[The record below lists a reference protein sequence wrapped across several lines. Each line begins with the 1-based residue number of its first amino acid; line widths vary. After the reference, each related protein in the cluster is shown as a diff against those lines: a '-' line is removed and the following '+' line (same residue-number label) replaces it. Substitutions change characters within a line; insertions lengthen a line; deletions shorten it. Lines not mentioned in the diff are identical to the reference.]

1 MNVYRVIQVT
11 IIFILLAGWVI
22 TGYLC
27 LTTPEPSDW
36 VTQTYS
42 KLEAIF
48 FTLASLKSL
57 EIAIQKA
64 NGGTGND
71 KTDPVTDITPAG

>member
-1 MNVYRVIQVT
+1 MNVYRAIQVS
-11 IIFILLAGWVI
+11 IIVTLMAGWII
-22 TGYLC
+22 TGYIC

-36 VTQTYS
+36 VSQTYS

-64 NGGTGND
+64 NGGNGND
-71 KTDPVTDITPAG
+71 KTTPAPDNTPAV